1 MEQFMKVKEIRELS
15 VDVLQAKSKDLAEEL
30 NKLRFQHGIRPLENT
45 AKLKDL
51 RRQIAKVKTVIT
63 EKLQSN

>member
-1 MEQFMKVKEIRELS
+1 MKAKEIRELS
-15 VDVLQAKSKDLAEEL
+15 VDDLRTKSKDLAEEL
-30 NKLRFQHGIRPLENT
+30 NKLKFQHGIRPLENT

-51 RRQIAKVKTVIT
+51 RRQISRVKTLIT

>member
-1 MEQFMKVKEIRELS
+1 MKAKEIRELS
-15 VDVLQAKSKDLAEEL
+15 VDDLRTKSKDLAEDL
-30 NKLRFQHGIRPLENT
+30 NKLKFQHGIRPLENT

-51 RRQIAKVKTVIT
+51 RRQISIVKTVIT

>member
-1 MEQFMKVKEIRELS
+1 MKAKEIRELS
-15 VDVLQAKSKDLAEEL
+15 VDDLVTKGKDLAEEL
-30 NKLRFQHGIRPLENT
+30 NKLKFQHGIRPLENT

-51 RRQIAKVKTVIT
+51 RRQISVVKTVIT

>member
-1 MEQFMKVKEIRELS
+1 MKAKEIRELS
-15 VDVLQAKSKDLAEEL
+15 VDDLRTKSKDLAEEL
-30 NKLRFQHGIRPLENT
+30 NKLKFQHGIRPLENT

-51 RRQIAKVKTVIT
+51 RRQISRIKTLIT

>member
-1 MEQFMKVKEIRELS
+1 MKAKEIRELS
-15 VDVLQAKSKDLAEEL
+15 VDDLRTKSKDLAENL
-30 NKLRFQHGIRPLENT
+30 NKLKFQHGIRPLENT

-51 RRQIAKVKTVIT
+51 RRQISIIKTIIT

>member
-1 MEQFMKVKEIRELS
+1 MKAKEIRELS
-15 VDVLQAKSKDLAEEL
+15 VDDLRTKTKDLAEEL
-30 NKLRFQHGIRPLENT
+30 NKLKFQHGIRPLENT

-51 RRQIAKVKTVIT
+51 RRQISKIKTIIT

>member
-1 MEQFMKVKEIRELS
+1 MKAKEIRELS
-15 VDVLQAKSKDLAEEL
+15 VDDLRTKSKDLAEDL
-30 NKLRFQHGIRPLENT
+30 NKLKFQHGIRPLENT

-51 RRQIAKVKTVIT
+51 RRQISIVNTIIT

>member
-1 MEQFMKVKEIRELS
+1 MKAKEIRELS
-15 VDVLQAKSKDLAEEL
+15 VDDLRKKTKDLAEEL
-30 NKLRFQHGIRPLENT
+30 NKLKFQHGIRPLENT

-51 RRQIAKVKTVIT
+51 RRQISKIKTVIT

>member
-1 MEQFMKVKEIRELS
+1 MKAKEIRELS
-15 VDVLQAKSKDLAEEL
+15 VDDLRKKTIDLAEEL
-30 NKLRFQHGIRPLENT
+30 NKLKFQHGIRPLENT

-51 RRQIAKVKTVIT
+51 RRQISKIKTVIT